1 MYKNSGKFFNTYNE
15 DALLINYLLGYKL
28 LDGKRAGFP
37 DIALEKVTS
46 KLEECNISYTV
57 NYLDKEPIKK
67 DFRKRN
73 AYHRYLKEAKEKIDF
88 KTRAQLILSK
98 IENASLQEIE
108 EILELID
115 EYYRK

>member
-73 AYHRYLKEAKEKIDF
+73 AYHKYLKEAKEKIDF
-88 KTRAQLILSK
+88 KTKVDLILLK

-108 EILELID
+108 DILELID